1 MSIVILNF
9 NVKDFKTWKSFF
21 DADPERRSNAG
32 LKEIYVTSNASD
44 PNDVHLV
51 FETND
56 VAKARQMMESPD
68 LHEYMEKAGV
78 IGQPSITI
86 LNKA

>member
-1 MSIVILNF
+1 MSIIIINSK
-9 NVKDFKTWKSFF
+9 VKDFKTWKSFF
-21 DADPERRSNAG
+21 DGDRDRRSNAG

-44 PNDVHLV
+44 PNNVYLV

-56 VAKARQMMESPD
+56 VAKAQQLMQSPE
-68 LHEYMEKAGV
+68 LKEYMEKAGV
-78 IGQPSITI
+78 IGQPAVTV